1 MRAGRRQ
8 DRPGQPQPVEASRPV
23 DVAGAVVLLGP
34 LALEQRL
41 GASVPRLLLPV
52 HAHRVAAVMPH
63 DGARMEAERP
73 PPLAQP
79 PADVHVVAGGSEL
92 VVESPDLQQR
102 RPAERHVAAGD
113 VLGFLVGEEDVDR
126 SAGRVGD
133 GLGHRAVAR
142 RRDVR
147 APDADVAGP
156 DEGGGE
162 VAQPVRVGIGVVVGV
177 GDDLARRGAEPD
189 VPRVAQAAVLAA
201 DHPEAVLLDDV
212 HRPVGGA
219 VVDDDHLEVR
229 VVETPQALA
238 GSRGWCE
245 PRCRC
250 TRRPRSAGAGRP
262 ARRAPRP
269 SPAARRPGRASAAG
283 RGESDR
289 SPSHRCRGR
298 PDATCRSR
306 RTRTRRPHRRRR
318 SSAPASRAS
327 GPAEPGRAGGC
338 PARSP
343 T

>member
-1 MRAGRRQ
+1 
-8 DRPGQPQPVEASRPV
+8 
-23 DVAGAVVLLGP
+23 
-34 LALEQRL
+34 
-41 GASVPRLLLPV
+41 
-52 HAHRVAAVMPH
+52 MPH

-73 PPLAQP
+73 PSLAEP

-92 VVESPDLQQR
+92 VVESR
-102 RPAERHVAAGD
+102 RSPAAPTGGTPCCSRGCARLPGRRGGRESVRRARWRR
-113 VLGFLVGEEDVDR
+113 L
-126 SAGRVGD
+126 SATGPSPGGGMFGPPMPTWR
-133 GLGHRAVAR
+133 
-142 RRDVR
+142 
-147 APDADVAGP
+147 GP

-162 VAQPVRVGIGVVVGV
+162 IPQPVRVGIGVVVGV
-177 GDDLARRGAEPD
+177 GDDLARRGAESD

-212 HRPVGGA
+212 HRRVGGA

-262 ARRAPRP
+262 RRRAPRP

-283 RGESDR
+283 RDESDR
-289 SPSHRCRGR
+289 SPSPRCRSR
-298 PDATCRSR
+298 PGATCRSR

-327 GPAEPGRAGGC
+327 APAEPGRAGGC